1 MTGGRR
7 KIGALSGEKLMGI
20 GAMGLAKWLFVFAA
34 LCAASAW
41 SQGYPSKPIKIIV
54 PFPPGGTTDVV
65 GRVVAQ
71 HLSENL
77 GQQVVL
83 ENRGGAGGTVG
94 AEAAARAAP
103 DGYTLFYASTSTL
116 SISPNLYRR
125 LPYDPRTSFAPI
137 SLVASA
143 PMFVTINSKVAAMTL
158 RQFIELAKQRPGE
171 FHYSSS
177 GNGTPVHIGT
187 ELFKSLAGVNLVHVP
202 YRGGGPALQA
212 VMAGDVQ
219 VMVNS
224 LAVVLPQIQ
233 SGRLRALAVTSTA
246 RDPELPEVPTTAEAG
261 VPGFLFSLWN
271 GLVAPAGTPP
281 EIIAR
286 LNSALLKAIASPS
299 MVQVLS
305 RQGLQATGNT
315 PEQFG
320 AFIASELSL
329 WEKLIRESGA
339 KVDD

>member
-1 MTGGRR
+1 
-7 KIGALSGEKLMGI
+7 MGTRPM
-20 GAMGLAKWLFVFAA
+20 ALAKSLFVFAA
-34 LCAASAW
+34 ALCAMSAW
-41 SQGYPSKPIKIIV
+41 GQGYPSKPIKIIV

-103 DGYTLFYASTSTL
+103 DGYTLFFASTSTL
-116 SISPNLYRR
+116 SISPNLYRKV
-125 LPYDPRTSFAPI
+125 PYDPRTSFAPV

-143 PMFVTINSKVAAMTL
+143 PMFVTVNSKVPVTTL
-158 RQFIELAKQRPGE
+158 RQFIELAKERPGE

-187 ELFKSLAGVNLVHVP
+187 ELFKSLAGVNVVHVP

-219 VMVNS
+219 MMVNS
-224 LAVVLPQIQ
+224 LAVVLPQVQ
-233 SGRLRALAVTSTA
+233 AGRLRALAVTSTA
-246 RDPELPEVPTTAEAG
+246 RDPELPDVPTTAEAG
-261 VPGFLFSLWN
+261 LPGYLFSLWN

-286 LNSALLKAIASPS
+286 LNSALLKAIATQS
-299 MVQVLS
+299 MIHELS
-305 RQGLQATGNT
+305 RQGLHATGDT

-329 WEKLIRESGA
+329 WGKLIRESGA
-339 KVDD
+339 KVDN